1 MAGIGV
7 DPQAA
12 LNCARSLGPLY
23 RRGAECD
30 GSNSEHAR
38 IVVEEVP
45 LYLGATEVGCEE
57 RG

>member
-12 LNCARSLGPLY
+12 LERDRWVHCTGG
-23 RRGAECD
+23 GAECD

-45 LYLGATEVGCEE
+45 LYLGATEAGCEE